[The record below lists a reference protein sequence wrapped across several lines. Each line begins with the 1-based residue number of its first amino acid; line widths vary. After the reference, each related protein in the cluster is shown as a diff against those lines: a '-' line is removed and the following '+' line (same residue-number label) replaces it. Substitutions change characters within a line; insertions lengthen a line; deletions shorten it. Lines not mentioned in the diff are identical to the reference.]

1 MQIEPRGRWDYLHT
15 SSGCNRKD
23 ERRQLSLD
31 LTNCPVALRIWTDPR
46 PEFPRCSWVRFG
58 EISRFQAQVR
68 ERAIDARFLLM
79 LRPPCFDGYAEGLLG
94 WFCTHGPLNA
104 VILRGCIHPVTEAQY
119 SGLVSPNKIHVR
131 NISSSAQTLRKA
143 TRSVSIFCAQAHTL
157 PKEPRSAFLDSPTF
171 SLSLSRPPVSS
182 AFEISSSPPFLCFSR
197 PISQSARSRAFGCC
211 AYRVACAISLPD
223 SFRTASLF
231 LCGCYSR
238 SRVRIVLRRVYLRPH
253 TI

>member
-1 MQIEPRGRWDYLHT
+1 MLT

-23 ERRQLSLD
+23 ERRQLSFD

-58 EISRFQAQVR
+58 EISRSQAQVR

-94 WFCTHGPLNA
+94 WLCTHGPLNA
-104 VILRGCIHPVTEAQY
+104 VILRGCIHPVPEAQY

-143 TRSVSIFCAQAHTL
+143 TRGKCSARSVSIFCAQAHTL
-157 PKEPRSAFLDSPTF
+157 PKDPRSAFLDSPTLF
-171 SLSLSRPPVSS
+171 SLSLALPSLPHLKSLPRRRFFAFPGPSVKAHALGPSPFVRIGSLAQSPCRILFVPPACSFV
-182 AFEISSSPPFLCFSR
+182 AAILVH
-197 PISQSARSRAFGCC
+197 AFGSSCD
-211 AYRVACAISLPD
+211 VFI
-223 SFRTASLF
+223 
-231 LCGCYSR
+231 
-238 SRVRIVLRRVYLRPH
+238 
-253 TI
+253 